1 MRQGSTVSR
10 EAAGALG
17 YLDPELQKSEGG
29 GRASPASDVYSLG
42 GCEALRVICVRSFA
56 CAG

>member
-17 YLDPELQKSEGG
+17 YPDPELQKSEGG

-42 GCEALRVICVRSFA
+42 GWELPFQH
-56 CAG
+56 